1 MVGVLLLLV
10 VLAYA
15 GAVDDHGSDRVQTF
29 WGRTDKAPREV
40 VLEVDYSITPKSL
53 HRFGHQFGEKHE

>member
-15 GAVDDHGSDRVQTF
+15 GAVDDHGTQRVQGF
-29 WGRTDKAPREV
+29 WGQADKAPREV
-40 VLEVDYSITPKSL
+40 VREVDYSITPKAI
-53 HRFGHQFGEKHE
+53 HRFGYQFGEKHE